1 MKTNRIKSLI
11 INLITANK
19 FRKVLILTAL
29 LITTTLTFAQ
39 KYSDNPNAGGDPT
52 GFPTPIDGGILMALL
67 AGGGLVVMLFKKK
80 KDKE

>member
-11 INLITANK
+11 INLITANNM
-19 FRKVLILTAL
+19 RKVLIVISL
-29 LITTTLTFAQ
+29 LITSTLIFAQ
-39 KYSDNPNAGGDPT
+39 PGGGANPGGDPT

-67 AGGGLVVMLFKKK
+67 AGGGLVAMLFKKK